1 MSPIVLLVVAENAEE
16 LFDFLV
22 YAFCFTIGLGVK
34 GCRQGLIHVKL
45 APGFS
50 HKFGSELRAS
60 IGDYMLWESSS
71 SPDIIQVE
79 LSSFFCSD
87 SFATRGNNDGFTEA
101 IYHNEHGVGITG
113 FWEVGDK
120 VHSDGFP
127 YSGRD
132 RVGMQGYLGAW
143 FVFGGLTGGTS
154 VYVVLG
160 ELG

>member
-1 MSPIVLLVVAENAEE
+1 MSPIVLLVVAENAKE

-22 YAFCFTIGLGVK
+22 YAFCFTIGLRVESR
-34 GCRQGLIHVKL
+34 RQGLIYVKL
-45 APGFS
+45 VPSFS

-60 IGDYMLWESSS
+60 IRDNVLWESCS

-87 SFATRGNNDGFTEA
+87 SFATWGDNDGFTEA
-101 IYHNEHGVGITG
+101 IYHDEHGVSIAG
-113 FWEVGDK
+113 FWEVSDE

-132 RVGMQGYLGAW
+132 RVGMQGYLSAW
-143 FVFGGLTGGTS
+143 FIFGGLTGGTS
-154 VYVVLG
+154 IYVVLG